1 MLALLAVLSR
11 RTGLTTEDLLRRYG
25 EFLFSRFVA
34 LYPGFSNTR
43 KKSCSWTTSRGCC
56 RPAPAAVRPLCN
68 GDGREPSGSAAHAR
82 DHADIAVIVADMRM
96 LEMSGIELLGV
107 IRSRWPEIRRIML
120 TGNTD

>member
-25 EFLFSRFVA
+25 EFLFSRFGA

-43 KKSCSWTTSRGCC
+43 KILFVADEPRVLSGLRRRLFGRFATVTAASPAEALRTLETT
-56 RPAPAAVRPLCN
+56 P
-68 GDGREPSGSAAHAR
+68 
-82 DHADIAVIVADMRM
+82 DIAVIVADMRM

-120 TGNTD
+120 TGNTA